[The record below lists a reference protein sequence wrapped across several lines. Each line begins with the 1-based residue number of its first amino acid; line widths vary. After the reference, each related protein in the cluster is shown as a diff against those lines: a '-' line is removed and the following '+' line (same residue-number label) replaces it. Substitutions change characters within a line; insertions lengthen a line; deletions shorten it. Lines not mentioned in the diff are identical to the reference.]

1 MARIIGYRAPDVIE
15 TRKGTQKSDVYSFGH
30 DDVVDLPRWVRS
42 VVREEW
48 TAEVVDEELLRF
60 QHFQEEMVQML
71 QIAAACVA
79 KTPEMRPKMDEIVR
93 MIEDIRQPES
103 KNRTSSEAES
113 NIQMP

>member
-15 TRKGTQKSDVYSFGH
+15 TRKGTQKSDVYSFG
-30 DDVVDLPRWVRS
+30 VLLL
-42 VVREEW
+42 EEW